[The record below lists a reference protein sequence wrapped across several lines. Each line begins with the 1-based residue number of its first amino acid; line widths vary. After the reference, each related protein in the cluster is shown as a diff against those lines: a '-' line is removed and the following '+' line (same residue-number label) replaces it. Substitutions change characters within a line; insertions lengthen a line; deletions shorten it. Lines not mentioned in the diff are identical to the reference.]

1 MRPAITVLVG
11 VALGFFS
18 HTSSSLTGPW
28 RWIGNFGALW
38 LIVAFFTGRAAR
50 ETPTGAITGAVIL
63 VIASV
68 IHYVPFRMARD
79 GISWQAFRWPVL
91 LWVVV
96 GVIAGAAF
104 GALGAAHGQ
113 RVARASVIAVALLVA
128 AFAGEA
134 FVLWRTGHPRA
145 IQMAVPLEFLVA
157 SVLPIALAASWGDRA
172 KIYLYGVLLLPV
184 TVLGLSAFMGVIHRV
199 YPGI

>member
-1 MRPAITVLVG
+1 MQATIAVMVG
-11 VALGFFS
+11 TALGLFS

-38 LIVAFFTGRAAR
+38 LIVAFFTGRVAR
-50 ETPTGAITGAVIL
+50 ETPTGAITGAFAL

-79 GISWQAFRWPVL
+79 GISWHAFRWPVL

-96 GVIAGAAF
+96 GSIAGAAF
-104 GALGAAHGQ
+104 GALGATHRQ
-113 RVARASVIAVALLVA
+113 RIAPASVIAVALLVA

-134 FVLWRTGHPRA
+134 LVLLRTGYSRA
-145 IQMAVPLEFLVA
+145 LQIAVPLELIMA
-157 SVLPIALAASWGDRA
+157 AVLPFALAATWSDRA
-172 KIYLYGVLLLPV
+172 KIYLFGVALLPV